1 MTDYFNKLTDND
13 FFSDKLTHIYFNGKV
28 EDKSVD
34 KLVEDVRE
42 ANKIKEEN
50 NVKIQPK
57 PILIHI
63 NSTGGSIYDGMRFLS
78 IFKIS
83 SVPIATIIDNYS
95 FSAATFLSIHS
106 PYRVMTKNSFCLLHY
121 YSYSG
126 LIKFNREKLFSRINE
141 FERYFSNIIDMYLEK
156 TNFKKDEL
164 NELLQHDLYLNYKYC
179 LEKRIV
185 DRIIDFEIPSK
196 KKLKINIYNIIK
208 DDKTIN
214 INLLPCSN
222 DNISLDTII
231 RKNNENTS
239 NTYLIYPIHNVCD
252 EENLKKT
259 YKKLPEKN
267 PEKIPEKISNE
278 EKTGDIF
285 HTLNL
290 TNRIKAING
299 IKIAIIDVPI
309 SIDNILPLLY
319 TNRIYMYNHSFIIC
333 NLLYFNHHI
342 NNILIEDT
350 FKNYNTIFNQ
360 IKTILKQKTKMS
372 LNEISNINKKY
383 IIINPKEAIK
393 LGLCHEII
401 YS

>member
-1 MTDYFNKLTDND
+1 MTEYFNKLSDND

-28 EDKSVD
+28 EVKSVD
-34 KLVEDVRE
+34 KLIDDIRE
-42 ANKIKEEN
+42 ANKTKEE
-50 NVKIQPK
+50 KGIQIIPK

-63 NSTGGSIYDGMRFLS
+63 NSVGGSLYDGMRFLS
-78 IFKIS
+78 VFKIS

-106 PYRVMTKNSFCLLHY
+106 PYRVMTKNSFCLLHN

-126 LIKFNREKLFSRINE
+126 IIRLNREKLFSKLNE
-141 FERYFSNIIDMYLEK
+141 FETYFSNIIDMYLKK
-156 TNFKKDEL
+156 TNFKKEEL

-179 LEKRIV
+179 LEKKIV

-196 KKLKINIYNIIK
+196 KKIKMDIYDIIK
-208 DDKTIN
+208 NDKTIN
-214 INLLPCSN
+214 LNLLPCSN
-222 DNISLDTII
+222 DNISLDKII
-231 RKNNENTS
+231 RKNNENSS
-239 NTYLIYPIHNVCD
+239 NMFLIYPIHNVCD
-252 EENLKKT
+252 EDTLTKT
-259 YKKLPEKN
+259 YKINPEKN
-267 PEKIPEKISNE
+267 SNDE
-278 EKTGDIF
+278 TMIDIF
-285 HTLNL
+285 HALNL
-290 TNRIKAING
+290 TNKIKAING

-319 TNRIYMYNHSFIIC
+319 TNKIYIYNHSFIIC
-333 NLLYFNHHI
+333 NLLYFNHPV

-360 IKTILKQKTKMS
+360 VKTILKQKTKMT
-372 LNEISNINKKY
+372 LKEISNINKKY
-383 IIINPKEAIK
+383 VIIKPEEAVK

>member
-1 MTDYFNKLTDND
+1 MTEYFNKLSDND

-28 EDKSVD
+28 EVKSVD
-34 KLVEDVRE
+34 KLIDDIRE
-42 ANKIKEEN
+42 ANKTKEE
-50 NVKIQPK
+50 KGIQIIPK

-63 NSTGGSIYDGMRFLS
+63 NSVGGSLYDGMRFLS
-78 IFKIS
+78 VFKIS

-106 PYRVMTKNSFCLLHY
+106 PYRVMTKNSFCLLHN

-126 LIKFNREKLFSRINE
+126 IIRLNREKLFSKLNE
-141 FERYFSNIIDMYLEK
+141 FETYFSNIIDMYLKK
-156 TNFKKDEL
+156 TNFKKEEL

-179 LEKRIV
+179 LEKKIV

-196 KKLKINIYNIIK
+196 KKIKMDIYDIIK
-208 DDKTIN
+208 NDKTIN
-214 INLLPCSN
+214 LNLLPCSN
-222 DNISLDTII
+222 DNISLDKII
-231 RKNNENTS
+231 RKNNENSS
-239 NTYLIYPIHNVCD
+239 NMFLIYPIHNVCD
-252 EENLKKT
+252 EDTLTKT
-259 YKKLPEKN
+259 YKINPEKN
-267 PEKIPEKISNE
+267 SNDE
-278 EKTGDIF
+278 NMIDIF
-285 HTLNL
+285 HALNL
-290 TNRIKAING
+290 TNKIKAING

-319 TNRIYMYNHSFIIC
+319 TNKIYIYNHSFIIC
-333 NLLYFNHHI
+333 NLLYFNHPV

-360 IKTILKQKTKMS
+360 IKTILKQKTKMT
-372 LNEISNINKKY
+372 LKEISNINKKY
-383 IIINPKEAIK
+383 VIIKPEEAVK

>member
-1 MTDYFNKLTDND
+1 MTEYFNKLSDND

-34 KLVEDVRE
+34 KLIDDIRE
-42 ANKIKEEN
+42 ANKTKEE
-50 NVKIQPK
+50 KGIQIIPK

-63 NSTGGSIYDGMRFLS
+63 NSVGGSLYDGMRFLS
-78 IFKIS
+78 VFKIS

-106 PYRVMTKNSFCLLHY
+106 PYRVMTKNSFCLLHN

-126 LIKFNREKLFSRINE
+126 IIRLNREKLFSKLNE
-141 FERYFSNIIDMYLEK
+141 FETYFSNIIDMYLKK
-156 TNFKKDEL
+156 TNFKKEEL

-179 LEKRIV
+179 LEKKIV

-196 KKLKINIYNIIK
+196 KKIKMDIYDIIK

-214 INLLPCSN
+214 LNLLPCSN
-222 DNISLDTII
+222 DNINLDKII
-231 RKNNENTS
+231 RKNNENSS
-239 NTYLIYPIHNVCD
+239 NMFLIYPIHNVCD
-252 EENLKKT
+252 EDTLTKT
-259 YKKLPEKN
+259 YKIN
-267 PEKIPEKISNE
+267 PEKKSNDE
-278 EKTGDIF
+278 TMIDIF
-285 HTLNL
+285 HALNL
-290 TNRIKAING
+290 TNKIKAING

-319 TNRIYMYNHSFIIC
+319 TNKIYIYNHSFIIC
-333 NLLYFNHHI
+333 NLLYFNHPV

-360 IKTILKQKTKMS
+360 VKTILKQKTKMT
-372 LNEISNINKKY
+372 LKEISNINKKY
-383 IIINPKEAIK
+383 VIIKPEEAVK

>member
-1 MTDYFNKLTDND
+1 MTEYFNKLSDND

-28 EDKSVD
+28 EVKSVD
-34 KLVEDVRE
+34 KLIDDIRE
-42 ANKIKEEN
+42 ANKTKEE
-50 NVKIQPK
+50 KGIQIIPK

-63 NSTGGSIYDGMRFLS
+63 NSVGGSLYDGMRFLS
-78 IFKIS
+78 VFKIS

-106 PYRVMTKNSFCLLHY
+106 PYRVMTKNSFCLLHN

-126 LIKFNREKLFSRINE
+126 IIRLNREKLFSKLNE
-141 FERYFSNIIDMYLEK
+141 FETYFSNIIDMYLKK
-156 TNFKKDEL
+156 TNFKKEEL

-179 LEKRIV
+179 LEKKIV

-196 KKLKINIYNIIK
+196 KKIKMDIYDIIK
-208 DDKTIN
+208 NDKTIN
-214 INLLPCSN
+214 LNLLPCSN
-222 DNISLDTII
+222 DNISLDKII
-231 RKNNENTS
+231 RKNNENSS
-239 NTYLIYPIHNVCD
+239 NMFLIYPIHNVCD
-252 EENLKKT
+252 EDTLTKT
-259 YKKLPEKN
+259 YKINPEKN
-267 PEKIPEKISNE
+267 SNDE
-278 EKTGDIF
+278 NMIDIF
-285 HTLNL
+285 HALNL
-290 TNRIKAING
+290 TNKIKAING

-319 TNRIYMYNHSFIIC
+319 TNKIYIYNHSFIIC
-333 NLLYFNHHI
+333 NLLYFNHPV

-360 IKTILKQKTKMS
+360 VKTILKQKTKMT
-372 LNEISNINKKY
+372 LKEISNINKKY
-383 IIINPKEAIK
+383 VIIKPEEAVK

>member
-1 MTDYFNKLTDND
+1 MTDFFDKLNDND
-13 FFSDKLTHIYFNGKV
+13 FFSDKLTHIYFNGRV

-34 KLVEDVRE
+34 KLVDDIRE
-42 ANKIKEEN
+42 ANKIKEEKG
-50 NVKIQPK
+50 VKIQPK

-63 NSTGGSIYDGMRFLS
+63 NSVGGSLYDGMRFLS

-106 PYRVMTKNSFCLLHY
+106 PYRVMTKNSFCLLHN

-126 LIKFNREKLFSRINE
+126 MIKLKRGELFSRLSE
-141 FERYFSNIIDMYLEK
+141 FENYFSNIIDMYLEK

-164 NELLQHDLYLNYKYC
+164 NELLQHDLFLNYKYC

-196 KKLKINIYNIIK
+196 KKLKINIYDIIK
-208 DDKTIN
+208 DDKSIN
-214 INLLPCSN
+214 LHLLPCSN
-222 DNISLDTII
+222 DNIGLDTII
-231 RKNNENTS
+231 RKNNENPS
-239 NTYLIYPIHNVCD
+239 NNYLIYPIHNICD
-252 EENLKKT
+252 KETLKKT
-259 YKKLPEKN
+259 YIKLPEKKEMDEYN
-267 PEKIPEKISNE
+267 LNDE
-278 EKTGDIF
+278 IF

-299 IKIAIIDVPI
+299 VKIAIIDVPI

-319 TNRIYMYNHSFIIC
+319 TNKIYIYNHSFIIC
-333 NLLYFNHHI
+333 NLLYFKHPI
-342 NNILIEDT
+342 TNILIEDT
-350 FKNYNTIFNQ
+350 YKNYNTIFEQ
-360 IKTILKQKTKMS
+360 IKTILKQKTKMT
-372 LNEISNINKKY
+372 LTQISDINKKF
-383 IIINPKEAIK
+383 IIIKPKEAVK

>member
-1 MTDYFNKLTDND
+1 MTEYFNKLSDND

-28 EDKSVD
+28 EVKSVD
-34 KLVEDVRE
+34 KLIDDIRE
-42 ANKIKEEN
+42 ANKTKEE
-50 NVKIQPK
+50 KGIQIIPK

-63 NSTGGSIYDGMRFLS
+63 NSVGGSLYDGMRFLS
-78 IFKIS
+78 VFKIS

-106 PYRVMTKNSFCLLHY
+106 PYRVMTKNSFCLLHN

-126 LIKFNREKLFSRINE
+126 IIRLNREKLFSKLNE
-141 FERYFSNIIDMYLEK
+141 FETYFSNIIDMYLKK
-156 TNFKKDEL
+156 TNFKKEEL

-179 LEKRIV
+179 LEKKIV

-196 KKLKINIYNIIK
+196 KKIKMDIYDIIK
-208 DDKTIN
+208 NDKTIN
-214 INLLPCSN
+214 LNLLPCSN
-222 DNISLDTII
+222 DNISLDKII
-231 RKNNENTS
+231 RKNNENSS
-239 NTYLIYPIHNVCD
+239 NMFLIYPIHNVCD
-252 EENLKKT
+252 EDTITKT
-259 YKKLPEKN
+259 YKINPEKN
-267 PEKIPEKISNE
+267 SNDE
-278 EKTGDIF
+278 NMIDIF
-285 HTLNL
+285 HALNL
-290 TNRIKAING
+290 TNKIKAING

-319 TNRIYMYNHSFIIC
+319 TNKIYIYNHSFIIC
-333 NLLYFNHHI
+333 NLLYFNHPV

-360 IKTILKQKTKMS
+360 IKTILKQKTKMT
-372 LNEISNINKKY
+372 LKEISNINKKY
-383 IIINPKEAIK
+383 VIIKPEEAVK

>member
-1 MTDYFNKLTDND
+1 MTNFFNKLNDND

-28 EDKSVD
+28 NDSSVD
-34 KLVEDVRE
+34 KLFNDIRE

-50 NVKIQPK
+50 GIQIKPK

-63 NSTGGSIYDGMRFLS
+63 NSVGGSVYDGMRFLS

-106 PYRVMTKNSFCLLHY
+106 PYRVMTKNSFCLIHN

-126 LIKFNREKLFSRINE
+126 IIKYNKEQLFSKINE
-141 FERYFSNIIDMYLEK
+141 FETYFSNIIDMYLKK
-156 TNFKKDEL
+156 TNFKKEEL
-164 NELLQHDLYLNYKYC
+164 NNLLQHDLYLNYKFC
-179 LEKRIV
+179 LEKGIV
-185 DRIIDFEIPSK
+185 DRVIDFELISNK
-196 KKLKINIYNIIK
+196 KINKNIYDIIRN
-208 DDKTIN
+208 DKTIN
-214 INLLPCSN
+214 LHLLPCSN
-222 DNISLDTII
+222 DNSNLDLII
-231 RKNNENTS
+231 RKNNENSS
-239 NTYLIYPIHNVCD
+239 NIFLIYPIHNNCD
-252 EENLKKT
+252 DEILKKT
-259 YKKLPEKN
+259 YKK
-267 PEKIPEKISNE
+267 IPEKINDD
-278 EKTGDIF
+278 EKSTDIF
-285 HTLNL
+285 HILSL

-319 TNRIYMYNHSFIIC
+319 TNKIYIYNHSFIIC
-333 NLLYFNHHI
+333 NLLYFNYPI

-350 FKNYNTIFNQ
+350 FKNYNIIFNQ
-360 IKTILKQKTKMS
+360 IKTILKQKTKMTMK
-372 LNEISNINKKY
+372 EISDINKKY
-383 IIINPKEAIK
+383 VIIHPKEALK

>member
-1 MTDYFNKLTDND
+1 MTNFFNKLNDND

-28 EDKSVD
+28 NDSSVD
-34 KLVEDVRE
+34 KLFNDIRE

-50 NVKIQPK
+50 GIQIKPK

-63 NSTGGSIYDGMRFLS
+63 NSVGGSVYDGMRFLS

-106 PYRVMTKNSFCLLHY
+106 PYRVMTKNSFCLIHN

-126 LIKFNREKLFSRINE
+126 IIKYNKEQLFSKINE
-141 FERYFSNIIDMYLEK
+141 FETYFSNIIDMYLKK
-156 TNFKKDEL
+156 TNFKKEEL
-164 NELLQHDLYLNYKYC
+164 NNLLQHDLYLNYKFC
-179 LEKRIV
+179 LEKGIV
-185 DRIIDFEIPSK
+185 DRVIDFELISNK
-196 KKLKINIYNIIK
+196 KINKNIYDIIRN
-208 DDKTIN
+208 DKTIN
-214 INLLPCSN
+214 LHLLPCSN
-222 DNISLDTII
+222 DNINLDLII
-231 RKNNENTS
+231 RKNNENSS
-239 NTYLIYPIHNVCD
+239 NIFLIYPIHNNCD
-252 EENLKKT
+252 DEILKKT
-259 YKKLPEKN
+259 YKK
-267 PEKIPEKISNE
+267 IPEKINDD
-278 EKTGDIF
+278 EKSTDIF
-285 HTLNL
+285 HILSL

-319 TNRIYMYNHSFIIC
+319 TNKIYIYNHSFIIC
-333 NLLYFNHHI
+333 NLLYFNYPI

-350 FKNYNTIFNQ
+350 FKNYNIIFNQ
-360 IKTILKQKTKMS
+360 IKTILKQKTKMTMK
-372 LNEISNINKKY
+372 EISDINKKY
-383 IIINPKEAIK
+383 VIIHPKEALK

>member
-1 MTDYFNKLTDND
+1 MTEYFNKLSDND

-34 KLVEDVRE
+34 KLIDDIRE
-42 ANKIKEEN
+42 ANKTKEE
-50 NVKIQPK
+50 KGIQIIPK

-63 NSTGGSIYDGMRFLS
+63 NSVGGSLYDGMRFLS
-78 IFKIS
+78 VFKIS

-106 PYRVMTKNSFCLLHY
+106 PYRVMTKNSFCLLHN

-126 LIKFNREKLFSRINE
+126 IIRLNREKLFSKLNE
-141 FERYFSNIIDMYLEK
+141 FETYFSNIIDMYLKK
-156 TNFKKDEL
+156 TNFKKEEL

-179 LEKRIV
+179 LEKKIV

-196 KKLKINIYNIIK
+196 KKIKMDIYDIIK
-208 DDKTIN
+208 NDKTIN
-214 INLLPCSN
+214 LNLLPCSN
-222 DNISLDTII
+222 DNISLDKII
-231 RKNNENTS
+231 RKNNENSS
-239 NTYLIYPIHNVCD
+239 NMFLIYPIHNVCD
-252 EENLKKT
+252 EDTLTKT
-259 YKKLPEKN
+259 YKINPEKN
-267 PEKIPEKISNE
+267 SNDE
-278 EKTGDIF
+278 NMIDIF
-285 HTLNL
+285 HALNL
-290 TNRIKAING
+290 TNKIKAING

-319 TNRIYMYNHSFIIC
+319 TNKIYIYNHSFIIC
-333 NLLYFNHHI
+333 NLLYFNHPV

-360 IKTILKQKTKMS
+360 IKTILKQKTKMT
-372 LNEISNINKKY
+372 LKEISNINKKY
-383 IIINPKEAIK
+383 VIIKPEEAVK

>member
-1 MTDYFNKLTDND
+1 MTDFFNKLNDND

-28 EDKSVD
+28 NDSSVD
-34 KLVEDVRE
+34 KLFNDIRE

-50 NVKIQPK
+50 GIQIKPK

-63 NSTGGSIYDGMRFLS
+63 NSVGGSVYDGMRFLS

-106 PYRVMTKNSFCLLHY
+106 PYRVMTKNSFCLIHN

-126 LIKFNREKLFSRINE
+126 IIKYNKEQLFSKINE
-141 FERYFSNIIDMYLEK
+141 FETYFSNIIDMYLKK
-156 TNFKKDEL
+156 TNFKKEEL
-164 NELLQHDLYLNYKYC
+164 NNLLQHDLYLNYKFC
-179 LEKRIV
+179 LEKGIV
-185 DRIIDFEIPSK
+185 DRVIDFELISNK
-196 KKLKINIYNIIK
+196 KINKNIYDIIRN
-208 DDKTIN
+208 DKTIN
-214 INLLPCSN
+214 LHLLPCSN
-222 DNISLDTII
+222 DNSNLDLII
-231 RKNNENTS
+231 RKNNENSS
-239 NTYLIYPIHNVCD
+239 NIFLIYPIHNNCD
-252 EENLKKT
+252 DEILKKT
-259 YKKLPEKN
+259 YKK
-267 PEKIPEKISNE
+267 IPEKINDD
-278 EKTGDIF
+278 EKSTDIF
-285 HTLNL
+285 HILSL

-319 TNRIYMYNHSFIIC
+319 TNKIYIYNHSFIIC
-333 NLLYFNHHI
+333 NLLYFNYPI

-350 FKNYNTIFNQ
+350 FKNYNIIFNQ
-360 IKTILKQKTKMS
+360 IKTILKQKTKMTMK
-372 LNEISNINKKY
+372 EISDINKKY
-383 IIINPKEAIK
+383 VIIHPKEALK

>member
-1 MTDYFNKLTDND
+1 MTEYFNKLSDND

-34 KLVEDVRE
+34 KLIDDIRE
-42 ANKIKEEN
+42 ANKTKED
-50 NVKIQPK
+50 KGIQIIPK

-63 NSTGGSIYDGMRFLS
+63 NSVGGSLYDGMRFLS
-78 IFKIS
+78 VFKIS

-106 PYRVMTKNSFCLLHY
+106 PYRVMTKNSFCLLHN

-126 LIKFNREKLFSRINE
+126 IIRLNREKLFSKLNE
-141 FERYFSNIIDMYLEK
+141 FETYFSNIIDMYLKK
-156 TNFKKDEL
+156 TNFKKEEL

-179 LEKRIV
+179 LEKKIV

-196 KKLKINIYNIIK
+196 KKIKMDIYDIIK

-214 INLLPCSN
+214 LNLLPCSN
-222 DNISLDTII
+222 DNISLDKII
-231 RKNNENTS
+231 RKNNENSS
-239 NTYLIYPIHNVCD
+239 NMFLIYPIHNVCD
-252 EENLKKT
+252 EDTITKT
-259 YKKLPEKN
+259 YKINPEKN
-267 PEKIPEKISNE
+267 SNDE
-278 EKTGDIF
+278 NMIDIF
-285 HTLNL
+285 HALNL
-290 TNRIKAING
+290 TNKIKAING

-319 TNRIYMYNHSFIIC
+319 TNKIYIYNHSFIIC
-333 NLLYFNHHI
+333 NLLYFNHPV

-360 IKTILKQKTKMS
+360 IKTILKQKTKMT
-372 LNEISNINKKY
+372 LKEISNINKKY
-383 IIINPKEAIK
+383 VIIKPEEAVK

>member
-1 MTDYFNKLTDND
+1 MTDFFDNLSDND

-28 EDKSVD
+28 DDKSVD
-34 KLVEDVRE
+34 KLFNDVRD
-42 ANKIKEEN
+42 ANKTKVEN
-50 NVKIQPK
+50 EVKINPK

-63 NSTGGSIYDGMRFLS
+63 NSTGGSVFDGMRFLS

-83 SVPIATIIDNYS
+83 VVPIATIIDNYS

-106 PYRVMTKNSFCLLHY
+106 PYRVMTKNSFCLLHN
-121 YSYSG
+121 YSYNG
-126 LIKFNREKLFSRINE
+126 VLRTNRDKLLSRINE
-141 FERYFSNIIDMYLEK
+141 FETYFSNIIKMYLEK

-179 LEKRIV
+179 LEKKIV

-196 KKLKINIYNIIK
+196 KKIKVDIYNIIK

-214 INLLPCSN
+214 LHLLPCSN
-222 DNISLDTII
+222 DNINLDLII

-239 NTYLIYPIHNVCD
+239 NTFLIYPIHNICD
-252 EENLKKT
+252 NETSLKT
-259 YKKLPEKN
+259 YKKLPEKKELESYN
-267 PEKIPEKISNE
+267 DDMD
-278 EKTGDIF
+278 DIF

-309 SIDNILPLLY
+309 SIDNIIPLLY
-319 TNRIYMYNHSFIIC
+319 TNKIYIYNHSFIIC
-333 NLLYFNHHI
+333 NLLYFNHPI
-342 NNILIEDT
+342 NNILIEDI
-350 FKNYNTIFNQ
+350 FKNYNTIFQ
-360 IKTILKQKTKMS
+360 RIKTILKQKTKMS
-372 LNEISNINKKY
+372 NNKISYINKKY
-383 IIINPKEAIK
+383 IIIHPEEAVK

>member
-1 MTDYFNKLTDND
+1 MTEYFNKLSDND

-34 KLVEDVRE
+34 KLIDDIRE
-42 ANKIKEEN
+42 ANKTKED
-50 NVKIQPK
+50 KGIQIIPK

-63 NSTGGSIYDGMRFLS
+63 NSVGGSLYDGMRFLS
-78 IFKIS
+78 VFKIS

-106 PYRVMTKNSFCLLHY
+106 PYRVMTKNSFCLLHN

-126 LIKFNREKLFSRINE
+126 IIRLNREKLFSKLNE
-141 FERYFSNIIDMYLEK
+141 FETYFSNIIDMYLKK
-156 TNFKKDEL
+156 TNFKKEEL

-179 LEKRIV
+179 LEKKIV

-196 KKLKINIYNIIK
+196 KKIKMDIYDIIK

-214 INLLPCSN
+214 LNLLPCSN
-222 DNISLDTII
+222 DNISLDKII
-231 RKNNENTS
+231 RKNNENSS
-239 NTYLIYPIHNVCD
+239 NMFLIYPIHNVCD
-252 EENLKKT
+252 EDTLTKT
-259 YKKLPEKN
+259 YKINPEKN
-267 PEKIPEKISNE
+267 SNDE
-278 EKTGDIF
+278 NMIDIF
-285 HTLNL
+285 HALNL
-290 TNRIKAING
+290 TNKIKAING

-319 TNRIYMYNHSFIIC
+319 TNKIYIYNHSFIIC
-333 NLLYFNHHI
+333 NLLYFNHPV

-360 IKTILKQKTKMS
+360 IKTILKQKTKMT
-372 LNEISNINKKY
+372 LKEISNINKKY
-383 IIINPKEAIK
+383 VIIKPEEAVK